1 MRKLDERPSLGT
13 KEEELQALGKGLWL
27 LADEYKLGVKELV
40 YLLDVGERTL
50 YEAKKKS
57 EVPSVTNDRILRLGH
72 LLGIK
77 KNLEI
82 LFPRNPEVR
91 ANWLRVK
98 RDTFKGKSALE
109 LIKEGSFES
118 MNRLFTVRRILDM
131 LRSGA
136 IHELV

>member
-1 MRKLDERPSLGT
+1 MARSEATNQPIAAEQK
-13 KEEELQALGKGLWL
+13 QALGKGLWL
-27 LADEYKLGVKELV
+27 LADEYKLGVKELS
-40 YLLDVGERTL
+40 YLLDVSERTL
-50 YEAKKKS
+50 YAAKKKD
-57 EVPSVTNDRILRLGH
+57 EVPSFTNDRVLRIGY

-91 ANWLRVK
+91 ANWLHVNREA
-98 RDTFKGKSALE
+98 FKGKSALE
-109 LIKEGSFES
+109 LVKEGSFES
-118 MNRLFTVRRILDM
+118 MNRLFTVRRMLDM